1 MNKMCFLLKTCIF
14 LGFSLPIET
23 FSAQVSRTL
32 TTKDLP
38 QAMQPKHIP
47 STARSIAPF
56 RPITDRLSMKQIV
69 EIFGLPDRDLG
80 SGIYIYVY
88 NLKDRSQ
95 VRIGTPDGKQILYV
109 VHSLENGKQ
118 EDIFRKGSPQISF
131 EKTAK
136 GIDRSTC
143 DFLSQWQIK
152 PKELKLA
159 SCDLK
164 HSQMDLLI
172 ANYTLKGTNAA
183 IVEKFLRGK
192 FRMGKLRYVCCGW
205 ETADKNGVYQDKD
218 NYSYAIAMSSGE
230 TIERDWPKIKQFH
243 VTITKYLTDP

>member
-1 MNKMCFLLKTCIF
+1 MNKMCLLLEICIF

-23 FSAQVSRTL
+23 FSYQVSRTL

-56 RPITDRLSMKQIV
+56 RLITDRLSMKQVV
-69 EIFGLPDRDLG
+69 EVFGLPDRDIG

-95 VRIGTPDGKQILYV
+95 VRIGSPDGKQILYV
-109 VHSLENGKQ
+109 VHSLGNKKQ
-118 EDIFRKGSPQISF
+118 EDIFRKGSTEIRS

-136 GIDRSTC
+136 GIDLSTC

-159 SCDLK
+159 SCDLT
-164 HSQMDLLI
+164 HREMDILV
-172 ANYTLKGTNAA
+172 ANYTVKGTEAA
-183 IVEKFLRGK
+183 IIEKFLQAR
-192 FRMGKLRYVCCGW
+192 FQMGKLRYICCGW
-205 ETADKNGVYQDKD
+205 ETADKNGVYQDKN
-218 NYSYAIAMSSGE
+218 NYSYAISMSSGE
-230 TIERDWPKIKQFH
+230 TLERDWHKIKQFH

>member
-1 MNKMCFLLKTCIF
+1 MCIV
-14 LGFSLPIET
+14 LGFSLLT
-23 FSAQVSRTL
+23 VNLLQGARTL
-32 TTKDLP
+32 TKKDLP
-38 QAMQPKHIP
+38 QAMQPERIP
-47 STARSIAPF
+47 LTARSIDPF
-56 RPITDRLSMKQIV
+56 RLITDRLSMKQIV
-69 EIFGLPDRDLG
+69 EVFGLPDKDIG

-95 VRIGTPDGKQILYV
+95 VRIGTPDGKQILSV

-118 EDIFRKGSPQISF
+118 NDIFRKGSPEIGS

-159 SCDLK
+159 SCDLE

-172 ANYTLKGTNAA
+172 ANYTVKGTDAA
-183 IVEKFLRGK
+183 IVEKFLQARFK
-192 FRMGKLRYVCCGW
+192 MGKLRFICCGW
-205 ETADKNGVYQDKD
+205 EPAGKNGFYKDKD
-218 NYSYAIAMSSGE
+218 NYSYAISMSSGE
-230 TIERDWPKIKQFH
+230 TIERDWHKIKQFY